1 MIQPEI
7 SLKYENRIFVNISMN
22 QLSIKPSAKPSTLC
36 CTAVVVLMALF
47 SSSQVSA
54 QSKTQSEQRK
64 TKPAVQKLTG
74 ERQTDPKQQSTAS
87 KTDAYSIERSIVYAK
102 YEEDDVELKCDVLT
116 PPGEGPFPTILMIHG
131 GAWMSGTKLQ
141 VRWHAIS
148 AVKKGFTVVAINYRH
163 APKYKWPCQIVDC
176 RKALS
181 WMKANSKKH
190 KIDTEKIATWGYSAG
205 GHLAMFLATTSDQEE
220 GKEVPVQAVVCGGGP
235 IDLTTFPIDFPFL
248 NYFLGDT
255 RRNVPKRYEQASPI
269 THLSK
274 GDPPMF
280 LYHGSLD
287 SFVPIDCSKRTLA
300 KSKKL
305 GVVCEFSI
313 VDGKEHSLTFFDQA
327 SVDRGLKFLQTQ
339 MKLKVNDDA
348 TKSELP
354 AKKKV
359 K

>member
-1 MIQPEI
+1 MSQ
-7 SLKYENRIFVNISMN
+7 FA
-22 QLSIKPSAKPSTLC
+22 IKPSTQSSFRDCFKTSTLM
-36 CTAVVVLMALF
+36 VLLF
-47 SSSQVSA
+47 CSQVSA
-54 QSKTQSEQRK
+54 QSETQALPSQAKPTAQKSAAKKTS
-64 TKPAVQKLTG
+64 A
-74 ERQTDPKQQSTAS
+74 PKQHSTAS
-87 KTDAYSIERSIVYAK
+87 KADAYSIERSIVYAK
-102 YEEDDVELKCDVLT
+102 YEEDGVELKCDVLT
-116 PPGEGPFPTILMIHG
+116 PQGEGPFPTILMIHG

-141 VRWHAIS
+141 MRWHAIS

-176 RKALS
+176 RKALL
-181 WMKANSKKH
+181 WMKANSKNH

-205 GHLAMFLATTSDQEE
+205 GHLATFLATTSDQKE
-220 GKEVPVQAVVCGGGP
+220 GKEVPVKAVVCGGGP

-255 RRNVPKRYEQASPI
+255 RRNVPERYKQASPI

-287 SFVPIDCSKRTLA
+287 SFVPIDCSERTLA

-313 VDGKEHSLTFFDQA
+313 VNGKEHSLTFFDQA
-327 SVDRGLKFLQTQ
+327 SVDRGLEFLQTQ
-339 MKLKVNDDA
+339 MKLKVKDDA
-348 TKSELP
+348 SRSNLP
-354 AKKKV
+354 EEKMV